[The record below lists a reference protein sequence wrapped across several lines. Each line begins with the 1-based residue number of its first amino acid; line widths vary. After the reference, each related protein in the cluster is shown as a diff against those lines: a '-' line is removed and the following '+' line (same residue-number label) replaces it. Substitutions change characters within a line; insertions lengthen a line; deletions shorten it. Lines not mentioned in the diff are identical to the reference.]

1 MFKYI
6 LFDLDGT
13 LTDSSKGI
21 INCVKYA
28 MDAAGVTIENDDD
41 LFEFIGPPLTDG
53 FMTILGMSREEAER
67 ATTKFRE
74 RYNVTGLFENEPY
87 EGIKEVLETL
97 SERGFVL
104 AVATSKPEETAKRI
118 LEHFELAKYFD
129 EIVGSSVEENRNTK
143 QAVIEEVLKRLNIIG
158 EEKQSV
164 LMTGDR
170 RHDVIG
176 AHACGIKALGVYY
189 GFAKE
194 GELEEAGAEYIV
206 NEVKGILDLE
216 ELKLLLNKQKQL

>member
-53 FMTILGMSREEAER
+53 FMTILGMNREEAER

-143 QAVIEEVLKRLNIIG
+143 QAVIEEV
-158 EEKQSV
+158 
-164 LMTGDR
+164 
-170 RHDVIG
+170 
-176 AHACGIKALGVYY
+176 
-189 GFAKE
+189 
-194 GELEEAGAEYIV
+194 
-206 NEVKGILDLE
+206 
-216 ELKLLLNKQKQL
+216 

>member
-53 FMTILGMSREEAER
+53 FMTILGMNREEAER

-104 AVATSKPEETAKRI
+104 AVATSKPEVFAKQI
-118 LEHFELAKYFD
+118 LEHFDLASYF
-129 EIVGSSVEENRNTK
+129 EFVG
-143 QAVIEEVLKRLNIIG
+143 
-158 EEKQSV
+158 
-164 LMTGDR
+164 
-170 RHDVIG
+170 G
-176 AHACGIKALGVYY
+176 A
-189 GFAKE
+189 
-194 GELEEAGAEYIV
+194 
-206 NEVKGILDLE
+206 DLE
-216 ELKLLLNKQKQL
+216 ETRVGKGDVIQYVLDTCGLSDKKEKILMIGDREHDVLGAREQGLECVGVLFGYGDRKEMEDCHAAYIAESINELRKMLLS

>member
-53 FMTILGMSREEAER
+53 FMTILGMNREEAER

-87 EGIKEVLETL
+87 
-97 SERGFVL
+97 VL